1 VTGIHQPLNQQ
12 NGIRAL
18 PEDLRCCFAESG
30 VDAKLS
36 QAIPR
41 VAFSLR
47 GQAVVLFRLSQ
58 SASRLSPLLGAIVKY
73 LGHAITGTDIATK
86 ASIGPGLR
94 LPHPVGVV
102 IGAESHLGSR
112 CTIMQGVTLGAA
124 QGQSPK
130 LGDHVF
136 VGPGAKVIGGVEI
149 GSYASIGANAVVI
162 KDVPAHRF
170 AAGIPAEV
178 RRDSR
183 HSPGAGG

>member
-1 VTGIHQPLNQQ
+1 VTATHPPGDQE
-12 NGIRAL
+12 NGICAL

-30 VDAKLS
+30 ADAKLS
-36 QAIPR
+36 RAIPQ
-41 VAFSLR
+41 VLFSLR
-47 GQAVVLFRLSQ
+47 GQAVVLFRVAQ
-58 SASRLSPLLGAIVKY
+58 SVSRLSPLLGAIVKY
-73 LGHAITGTDIATK
+73 LSHAVTGTDIATK

-102 IGAESHLGSR
+102 IGADSRLGRR
-112 CTIMQGVTLGAA
+112 CTIMQGVTIGAA
-124 QGQSPK
+124 QGKSPK

-149 GSYASIGANAVVI
+149 GAYASIGANSVVI

-170 AAGIPAEV
+170 AVGIPAEV

-183 HSPGAGG
+183 HSPGTGE

>member
-1 VTGIHQPLNQQ
+1 M
-12 NGIRAL
+12 
-18 PEDLRCCFAESG
+18 
-30 VDAKLS
+30 
-36 QAIPR
+36 
-41 VAFSLR
+41 
-47 GQAVVLFRLSQ
+47 
-58 SASRLSPLLGAIVKY
+58 LGAIVKY
-73 LGHAITGTDIATK
+73 FAHAVTGTDIATN

-94 LPHPVGVV
+94 LPHPAGIV
-102 IGAESHLGSR
+102 IGAQSRLGSR
-112 CTIMQGVTLGAA
+112 CTIMQGVTIGAA
-124 QGQSPK
+124 QGKSPK

-183 HSPGAGG
+183 HSPGAAG